1 MGSGAEN
8 NTRIKNDKQFFPGW
22 MLILPWSLPG
32 RRYAKP
38 ADPIRSDFTT
48 LPLVVCHMKFV
59 KKSQIRP
66 SAQHFFHFTA
76 GGLGEE
82 KKCGLILL
90 PIADKVTVKQFD
102 VWIQSAMNI
111 VYIKIFVR
119 TIDRF
124 FLNL

>member
-1 MGSGAEN
+1 
-8 NTRIKNDKQFFPGW
+8 
-22 MLILPWSLPG
+22 
-32 RRYAKP
+32 
-38 ADPIRSDFTT
+38 
-48 LPLVVCHMKFV
+48 MKFV

-66 SAQHFFHFTA
+66 STQHFFHFTA

-90 PIADKVTVKQFD
+90 PIADKVMVKQFD
-102 VWIQSAMNI
+102 VWIQSALKI
-111 VYIKIFVR
+111 VYVKIFVG